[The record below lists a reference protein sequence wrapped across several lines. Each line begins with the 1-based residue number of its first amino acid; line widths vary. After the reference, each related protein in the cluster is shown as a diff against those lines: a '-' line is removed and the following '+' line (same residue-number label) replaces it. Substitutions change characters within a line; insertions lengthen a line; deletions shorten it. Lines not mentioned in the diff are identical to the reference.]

1 MKNASSLLD
10 DKDPLKLEAESKL
23 SDLIRYV
30 FLGYSKNQ
38 SSLMLEFDAMNHVS
52 PFHFQGKRQQTAC

>member
-30 FLGYSKNQ
+30 YGHLKDQ
-38 SSLMLEFDAMNHVS
+38 SSLMLEFDAMNHVN
-52 PFHFQGKRQQTAC
+52 PFNFQGKRQQTAC